1 MIRFPRI
8 LAICALLFVCGAY
21 IAGLG
26 LSVCAALGLCVF
38 LLILML
44 RKGSVTAAV
53 VAAALFVGFFYTNF
67 IYDKNIRRAEKLC
80 ESTEGFYCRVISLSK
95 VYGNL
100 RTLTVD
106 TDGGKMSLYVSGGT
120 FSYGDVL
127 YVEATPSVRREFSR
141 VADGVYL
148 SATAKSIRK
157 EGTDLKLYNIYDAA
171 FWVKEKLLAAADRLW
186 SGEEL
191 MFARSVLF
199 GASNYSSDE
208 FKEKLSRGS
217 ISHLVAISGLHVSFM
232 AYAVLYV
239 VMLFTRKRIFRLLCL
254 IPALFFVIMTGASPS
269 AVRAFIMFA
278 IFITA
283 KVTHSY
289 YDAYTSLGFAA
300 AAIVIYN
307 PLSVYSYSFML
318 SFAAVLGLITFSSP
332 IAERLSALP
341 RSLSEAIS
349 VTLSAQTFT
358 LPILALCFKRI
369 PLIALTAN
377 LFAVPLLPFIMGF
390 GYAAVIFKLLGLEL
404 FCARIADFLISF
416 VLKTAETAGGLPLS
430 SVEVEIKSPLCFVLF
445 FVFFIAALYLF
456 LKRHK
461 WLPSGTSALLAFAFL
476 IAAFLFRPNV
486 ADGIYY
492 YGGSLLVKEKNST
505 VLFLSDAENG
515 ATLDSLSS
523 LRITEVDAIAVTDE
537 SFVGDISDFVSKLS
551 PAQVIVKQSVGLGE
565 AEISVGGGEK
575 ITVGETE
582 IEVFDDDDGLSYIVN
597 AFNRRIYVL
606 SGSLYEKCDIAYY
619 LSKYPEGLH
628 RELDEK
634 AYCVTCEA
642 AKKYLSPAE
651 MEEL

>member
-1 MIRFPRI
+1 MIRLPRI
-8 LAICALLFVCGAY
+8 LAVCALLFVCGAY

-26 LSVCAALGLCVF
+26 FLVCAALGLCVF

-44 RKGSVTAAV
+44 RKGALTAAV

-67 IYDKNIRRAEKLC
+67 VYDKNIRRAEELC
-80 ESTEGFYCRVISLSK
+80 ESTEGFYCRVVSLSET
-95 VYGNL
+95 YGSL
-100 RTLTVD
+100 RMLTVD
-106 TDGGKMSLYVSGGT
+106 TDGGKMNLYVSGDT

-148 SATAKSIRK
+148 SARAKNIRK
-157 EGTDLKLYNIYDAA
+157 EVTDLRIYNIYDAA
-171 FWVKEKLLAAADRLW
+171 FWVKEKMLAAADRLW
-186 SGEEL
+186 SGEKL

-239 VMLFTRKRIFRLLCL
+239 VMFFTRKRIFRILCL
-254 IPALFFVIMTGASPS
+254 LPALFFVIMTGSSPS

-278 IFITA
+278 IFIAA

-300 AAIVIYN
+300 AAIAVFN
-307 PLSVYSYSFML
+307 PLSVYSYSFIL
-318 SFAAVLGLITFSSP
+318 SFAAVLGIITFSSS
-332 IAERLSALP
+332 IAEKLSALP
-341 RSLSEAIS
+341 DSLSEAIS

-358 LPILALCFKRI
+358 LPVLALYFKRV

-404 FCARIADFLISF
+404 FCAHIADFLIGF
-416 VLKTAETAGGLPLS
+416 VLKTAETAGRLPLS
-430 SVEVEIKSPLCFVLF
+430 SIEIEISSPLCFILF
-445 FVFFIAALYLF
+445 FVFFTTALYLY
-456 LKRHK
+456 LKRNK
-461 WLPSGTSALLAFAFL
+461 RLLSGASALLAFVFL
-476 IAAFLFRPNV
+476 VAAFLFKPNI

-492 YGGSLLVKEKNST
+492 YGGSLLVKENNT
-505 VLFLSDAENG
+505 AVLFLSDAENG
-515 ATLDSLSS
+515 ATLDSLSR
-523 LRITEVDAIAVTDE
+523 LRITEVDAVAVTDE
-537 SFVGDISDFVSKLS
+537 SSAGDISDFVSELS
-551 PAQVIVKQSVGLGE
+551 PSRVIVRQSVGLGE
-565 AEISVGGGEK
+565 IEINARGGEK

-582 IEVFDDDDGLSYIVN
+582 LEIFDDDDGLSYIVN
-597 AFNRRIYVL
+597 AFDRKIYVL

-619 LSKYPEGLH
+619 LSEYPDSLSW
-628 RELDEK
+628 ELKEK
-634 AYCVTCEA
+634 TYCVTC
-642 AKKYLSPAE
+642 
-651 MEEL
+651 